1 MPITL
6 SEAYEV
12 LELPDNAPED
22 AVKKAYKKLAL
33 KTHPD
38 KNPDDPE
45 ANKKFLRISE
55 AYKRITDPE
64 SFREEEGEDDLNE
77 EEMTAMFSS
86 MFADMMG
93 SFGFEYGNMNGS
105 IPSEVFEIMEQ
116 MMMHEVMGSMMSNGA
131 GGSSFMDM
139 DQLDSDDDEEFIRDM
154 LIFESLT
161 GIRPGKAKKSSN
173 KKSSSSRSS
182 KKKSSAS
189 VGDDE
194 WETDYSDDDDEDH
207 RHKQKVTSK
216 SKSAKNNVLQ
226 NLKYFDIMED
236 DDDDD
241 DDDYDDELDD
251 LDIMAAMMMQMGMDL
266 PGGGVGG
273 MDLEE
278 MMMLG
283 IIGNGRSN
291 MQSKGSNNK
300 TSTKKLNSKTTSKK
314 PKPSQGKTKK
324 MEGKTKSTTIS
335 TPASAP
341 DAKWSAAIDSVVDD
355 TNVKTKSKS
364 NLAPESTSK
373 TMSSSTQS
381 SGSFKADGKPSTEIK
396 NSSSSIPAAE
406 ARASISTS
414 TSMNENHVNS
424 NLNVALGDKV
434 LVQNRYIFHCL
445 PLVYHNHVLLS
456 VPITLL

>member
-6 SEAYEV
+6 NEAYEV
-12 LELPDNAPED
+12 LELPLNAPED

-105 IPSEVFEIMEQ
+105 IPSEVFEMMEQ

-173 KKSSSSRSS
+173 KKTSSRSS
-182 KKKSSAS
+182 KKKSS
-189 VGDDE
+189 DDE
-194 WETDYSDDDDEDH
+194 WETDYSDDEEDH
-207 RHKQKVTSK
+207 RNKQKVT

-236 DDDDD
+236 DDDDE
-241 DDDYDDELDD
+241 DDYDDELDD

-266 PGGGVGG
+266 PGGGAEG

-283 IIGNGRSN
+283 IMGNGRNN
-291 MQSKGSNNK
+291 MQSKGSNSK
-300 TSTKKLNSKTTSKK
+300 TSTKKMISKATSKK

-324 MEGKTKSTTIS
+324 MEGKTKSTTTS
-335 TPASAP
+335 AAASAP
-341 DAKWSAAIDSVVDD
+341 DAKWSTSFDSAVND
-355 TNVKTKSKS
+355 NNAKTKSKS
-364 NLAPESTSK
+364 NMAAESTSK
-373 TMSSSTQS
+373 TMSSSQC
-381 SGSFKADGKPSTEIK
+381 SGSLKADSKPSTEMK
-396 NSSSSIPAAE
+396 NSSSSTPTVEAPATIP
-406 ARASISTS
+406 SSTS
-414 TSMNENHVNS
+414 INENHANS

-445 PLVYHNHVLLS
+445 ILFIIMIIDCY
-456 VPITLL
+456 